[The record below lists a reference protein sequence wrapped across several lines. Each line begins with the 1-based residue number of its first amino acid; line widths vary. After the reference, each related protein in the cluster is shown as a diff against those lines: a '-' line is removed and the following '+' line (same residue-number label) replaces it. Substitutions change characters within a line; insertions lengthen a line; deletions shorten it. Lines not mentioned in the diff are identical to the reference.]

1 MKDRPHVEDWMTDW
15 DHMDPRWTE
24 NPYVIWDEIRSS
36 ETSIA
41 HTTRYGGAYLP
52 TRFADI
58 QDIAADTEHFSSRQV
73 VVRET
78 EPSNFG
84 GAPPI
89 TSDPPKHAWA
99 RRMLLPPFSPTEV
112 KKRIGDMRA
121 ICNDLI
127 DQFEADETFDGA
139 RQYAEHI
146 PVRVIA
152 GMLGLPES
160 DGDKFRHW
168 INKIV
173 VEGVVDDEAN
183 LEGLTEITEY
193 FQEQVERRRRQPTD
207 DLISTIMSFTYED
220 GEPFKETHII
230 GSLRLVLIAGIDTT
244 WSSIGAAIWHL
255 ARTPADRE
263 RLVAD
268 PALIPNAVEEFLRA
282 FAPVTMARLIAKD
295 RNVNGCPFKAGET
308 LLLPFPAANR
318 DPAQFARPN
327 DVIIDRENAHRHAA
341 FGMGI
346 HRCVGMHLARA
357 EIRTAL
363 EVLLSRMP
371 HFELA
376 GDVTWARGPIRGPRV
391 LPLRALPS

>member
-1 MKDRPHVEDWMTDW
+1 MTERPPVTDWLTDW
-15 DHMDPRWTE
+15 DHMDPQWTE
-24 NPYVIWDEIRSS
+24 NPYAIWDEIRAADPP
-36 ETSIA
+36 IA
-41 HTTRYGGAYLP
+41 HTTRYGGSYLP
-52 TRFADI
+52 TRFDDI
-58 QDIAADTEHFSSRQV
+58 QEIAADTEHFSSRQV
-73 VVRET
+73 VVREHV
-78 EPSNFG
+78 PVDFG

-112 KKRIGDMRA
+112 KKRMDDMAA
-121 ICNDLI
+121 ICNELI
-127 DQFEADETFDGA
+127 DQFDAAAFDGA
-139 RQYAEHI
+139 ADYAEHI

-160 DGDKFRHW
+160 DGDRFRHW

-173 VEGVVDDEAN
+173 VEGVVDAEAN
-183 LEGLTEITEY
+183 NEGLTELTDY
-193 FQEQVERRRRQPTD
+193 FHEQVERRRAHPTD
-207 DLISTIMSFTYED
+207 DLISTVMGFTYED
-220 GEPFKETHII
+220 GEPFKETHVL
-230 GSLRLVLIAGIDTT
+230 GSLRLILIAGIDTT

-268 PALIPNAVEEFLRA
+268 PGLIPNAVEEFLRA
-282 FAPVTMARLIAKD
+282 YAPVTMARLVAKD
-295 RNVNGCPFKAGET
+295 REVSGCPFKAGET

-318 DPAQFARPN
+318 DPEKFDRPN

-357 EIRTAL
+357 EIRVAL
-363 EVLLSRMP
+363 TTLLARVP

-376 GDVTWARGPIRGPRV
+376 GDVTWARGPIRGPRA
-391 LPLRALPS
+391 LPLRIL

>member
-1 MKDRPHVEDWMTDW
+1 MTERPPVTDWLTDW
-15 DHMDPRWTE
+15 DHMDPQWTE
-24 NPYVIWDEIRSS
+24 NPYAIWDEIRAADPP
-36 ETSIA
+36 IA
-41 HTTRYGGAYLP
+41 HTARYGGSYLP
-52 TRFADI
+52 TRFDDI
-58 QDIAADTEHFSSRQV
+58 QEIAADTEHFSSRQV
-73 VVRET
+73 VVREHA
-78 EPSNFG
+78 PNDFG

-121 ICNDLI
+121 ICNELI
-127 DQFEADETFDGA
+127 DQFDATSFDGA
-139 RQYAEHI
+139 ADYAEHI

-160 DGDKFRHW
+160 DGDRFRHW

-173 VEGVVDDEAN
+173 VEGVADPEAN
-183 LEGLTEITEY
+183 NEGLTELTHY
-193 FQEQVERRRRQPTD
+193 FHEQVERRRIHPTD
-207 DLISTIMSFTYED
+207 DLISTVMGFTYED
-220 GEPFKETHII
+220 GEPFKETHVL
-230 GSLRLVLIAGIDTT
+230 GSLRLILIAGIDTT

-255 ARTPADRE
+255 ARTPADRK
-263 RLVAD
+263 RLVAE
-268 PALIPNAVEEFLRA
+268 PALIPTAVEEFLRA
-282 FAPVTMARLIAKD
+282 YAPVTMARLVAKD
-295 RNVNGCPFKAGET
+295 REVSGCPFKAGET

-318 DPAQFARPN
+318 DPEKFDQPN

-357 EIRTAL
+357 EIRVAL
-363 EVLLSRMP
+363 TTLLARVP

-376 GDVTWARGPIRGPRV
+376 GDVTWARGPIRGPRA
-391 LPLRALPS
+391 LPLRIL

>member
-1 MKDRPHVEDWMTDW
+1 MNDRPPVRDWMTDW
-15 DHMDPRWTE
+15 DHMDPLWTE
-24 NPYVIWDEIRSS
+24 NPYAIWDNIRSS
-36 ETSIA
+36 DTPIA
-41 HTTRYGGAYLP
+41 HTERYGGSYLP

-58 QDIAADTEHFSSRQV
+58 QEIAADTEHFSSRQV
-73 VVRET
+73 VVREN
-78 EPSNFG
+78 EPANFG

-112 KKRIGDMRA
+112 KKRMGDMRA

-127 DQFEADETFDGA
+127 DQFDTETFDGA
-139 RQYAEHI
+139 ADYAEHI

-152 GMLGLPES
+152 GMLGLPEN

-183 LEGLTEITEY
+183 REGLTELTAY
-193 FQEQVERRRRQPTD
+193 FHEQIELRRAKPSD
-207 DLISTIMSFTYED
+207 DLISTVMGFTYEN
-220 GEPFKETHII
+220 GEPFKETHVL
-230 GSLRLVLIAGIDTT
+230 GSLRLILIAGIDTT

-255 ARTPADRE
+255 ARTPKDRE
-263 RLVAD
+263 RLIAD
-268 PALIPNAVEEFLRA
+268 PSLMHNAVEEFLRA

-295 RNVNGCPFKAGET
+295 RDVGGCPFKAGET

-318 DPAQFARPN
+318 DPEQFDRPN

-346 HRCVGMHLARA
+346 HRCIGMHLARA
-357 EIRTAL
+357 EIRIAL
-363 EVLLSRMP
+363 TTLLARIP
-371 HFELA
+371 RFELA

-391 LPLRALPS
+391 LPLRIK

>member
-1 MKDRPHVEDWMTDW
+1 MKDRPPVDNWMTDW
-15 DHMDPRWTE
+15 DHMDPQWTE
-24 NPYVIWDEIRSS
+24 DPYTIWDEIRSS
-36 ETSIA
+36 EVPIA
-41 HTTRYGGAYLP
+41 HTKRYGGAYLP

-58 QDIAADTEHFSSRQV
+58 QEIAADTEHFSSRQV

-99 RRMLLPPFSPTEV
+99 RRMLLKPFSPTEV
-112 KKRIGDMRA
+112 KKRVVDMRA

-127 DQFEADETFDGA
+127 DQFETRESFDGA

-152 GMLGLPES
+152 GMLGLPET

-183 LEGLTEITEY
+183 IEGLTEITEY
-193 FQEQVERRRRQPTD
+193 FFKQVEQRRREPSE
-207 DLISTIMSFTYED
+207 DLISTVMGFTYED
-220 GEPFKETHII
+220 GEPFKETHVL
-230 GSLRLVLIAGIDTT
+230 GSLRLILIAGIDTT

-255 ARTPADRE
+255 AKTPDDRE

-282 FAPVTMARLIAKD
+282 FAPVTMARVIAKD
-295 RNVNGCPFKAGET
+295 REVNGCPFKAGET

-318 DPAQFARPN
+318 DPAQFERPN

-346 HRCVGMHLARA
+346 HRCVGMHLART

-363 EVLLSRMP
+363 EVLLSRVP
-371 HFELA
+371 NFELA
-376 GDVTWARGPIRGPRV
+376 GDVTWARGPIRGPRA
-391 LPLRALPS
+391 LPLRIL

>member
-1 MKDRPHVEDWMTDW
+1 MKDRPPVADWMTDW
-15 DHMDPRWTE
+15 DHMDPRWTAD
-24 NPYVIWDEIRSS
+24 PYTIWDEIRSADIP
-36 ETSIA
+36 IA
-41 HTTRYGGAYLP
+41 HTERYGGAYLP

-58 QDIAADTEHFSSRQV
+58 QDIATDTEHFSSRQV

-78 EPSNFG
+78 EPSSFG

-99 RRMLLPPFSPTEV
+99 RRMLLAPFSPTEV
-112 KKRIGDMRA
+112 KKRIPDMRA
-121 ICNDLI
+121 ICNDLV
-127 DQFEADETFDGA
+127 DQFEAGASFDGA
-139 RQYAEHI
+139 HQYAEHI

-173 VEGVVDDEAN
+173 VEGVVNDEAN
-183 LEGLTEITEY
+183 RDGLTEITEY
-193 FQEQVERRRRQPTD
+193 FFEQIERRRRQPSD
-207 DLISTIMSFTYED
+207 DLINTVMNFTYED
-220 GEPFKETHII
+220 GQPFKETHVL
-230 GSLRLVLIAGIDTT
+230 GSLRLILIAGIDTT

-255 ARTPADRE
+255 ARTPEDRE
-263 RLVAD
+263 RLIAD
-268 PALIPNAVEEFLRA
+268 ASLIPNAVEEFLRA
-282 FAPVTMARLIAKD
+282 FAPVTMARVIAKD

-318 DPAQFARPN
+318 DPIQFERPN

-341 FGMGI
+341 FGIGI

-363 EVLLSRMP
+363 EVLLSRVP
-371 HFELA
+371 NFELA
-376 GDVTWARGPIRGPRV
+376 GDVTWARGPIRGPRA
-391 LPLRALPS
+391 LPLRILA